1 MATTT
6 LWDPHV
12 EARFLAWQKMV
23 QAQEARHAKPG
34 PCITISREFGCQ
46 AYPVAEALVK
56 RLNAGQED
64 THWTVV
70 DKQVLEE
77 VAKISGYS
85 VDQLEKSRDTPPFLK
100 AIFSMFLDDSR
111 AEETEIFAYTRT
123 AIQNFAKRGNCILIG
138 RGATLV
144 TQNLPNCLHFRLVA
158 PLSFRVQ
165 KIMNGHGLSETEA
178 RDYIKLHQKLRDDF
192 TNRIGG
198 GRLDDPQLYN
208 LIVNNERLPA
218 EKIAELIEKYLQLR
232 G

>member
-46 AYPVAEALVK
+46 AYPVAEALVR
-56 RLNAGQED
+56 RLNAEQKEA
-64 THWTVV
+64 TWTVV

-77 VAKISGYS
+77 VAKISGFT
-85 VDQLEKSRDTPPFLK
+85 VDQIEKSRDTPPFLK
-100 AIFSMFLDDSR
+100 AIFAMFLDDSR

-123 AIQNFAKRGNCILIG
+123 AIRNFAKRGNCILIG
-138 RGATLV
+138 RGASLV
-144 TQNLPNCLHFRLVA
+144 TQELPNCVHLRLVA
-158 PLSFRVQ
+158 PLHFRVK
-165 KIMNGHGLSETEA
+165 KIMEAHGMSETEA

-192 TNRIGG
+192 TNRIDG
-198 GRLDDPQLYN
+198 GRLEDSQLYN
-208 LIVNNERLPA
+208 LIVNNEQLPP
-218 EKIAELIEKYLQLR
+218 EKIAELVEKYLQLR

>member
-1 MATTT
+1 MATRT

-23 QAQEARHAKPG
+23 QAQAARQAKPG
-34 PCITISREFGCQ
+34 PCITLSREFGCQ
-46 AYPVAEALVK
+46 AYPVAEALVN
-56 RLNAGQED
+56 RLNAGRED
-64 THWTVV
+64 AHWTVV

-85 VDQLEKSRDTPPFLK
+85 VDQIEKSRDTPPFLK

-111 AEETEIFAYTRT
+111 AEETEVTAYTRT
-123 AIQNFAKRGNCILIG
+123 AIQNFAKRGHCILIG

-144 TQNLPNCLHFRLVA
+144 TQNLPNCVHLRLVA
-158 PLSFRVQ
+158 PLPFRVE
-165 KIMNGHGLSETEA
+165 KIMNGHGMSETEA
-178 RDYIKLHQKLRDDF
+178 RDFIKLHQKLRDDF
-192 TNRIGG
+192 ANRIGS

-218 EKIAELIEKYLQLR
+218 EKIAELVEKYLQLR